1 MCFAGPLPGEGEALA
16 SARPAEL
23 LAFVKAGMIT
33 HFSFFSQL
41 FPSMAPWRE
50 WCLVSPFETVC
61 RLNRRQL
68 ISASAELII
77 NLLSAQIRSGFSCCI
92 SQNRGLTVPFSSVVF
107 KFPSAIE
114 AIIAFVSCTCQ
125 ALFPWVIFFYFRK
138 EKSVTVV
145 FTGATRLTKPFQRLP
160 PAFRYVHTLS
170 TKVGISPLFCQNGWR
185 VPCLE
190 RVRGLLI
197 DFWASPQQLSTRVLT
212 VRVVK
217 LGLFKVCTV
226 REQAEVGA
234 RAQYMLVTL
243 RNGDKFVP
251 TDRGQIWTKTTE
263 KSVVLYDSCAYI
275 QPRVQPSR
283 VSLV

>member
-1 MCFAGPLPGEGEALA
+1 
-16 SARPAEL
+16 
-23 LAFVKAGMIT
+23 
-33 HFSFFSQL
+33 
-41 FPSMAPWRE
+41 MAPWRE

-125 ALFPWVIFFYFRK
+125 ALFLWVIFFYFRK

-170 TKVGISPLFCQNGWR
+170 TKVGISPLFCQNGWC

-190 RVRGLLI
+190 RVKGSAYWFLGFSTTTVNPGLDCACRQVGFIQGLYSS
-197 DFWASPQQLSTRVLT
+197 WAGWSWS
-212 VRVVK
+212 
-217 LGLFKVCTV
+217 
-226 REQAEVGA
+226 
-234 RAQYMLVTL
+234 
-243 RNGDKFVP
+243 
-251 TDRGQIWTKTTE
+251 
-263 KSVVLYDSCAYI
+263 
-275 QPRVQPSR
+275 
-283 VSLV
+283 